1 MCHEVMERCSTE
13 DRREETFVDHC
24 IDEAVLVGPCELS
37 PSEDIASI
45 EFAERAKGMKLFKD
59 EYLSQEPKVR

>member
-1 MCHEVMERCSTE
+1 M
-13 DRREETFVDHC
+13 
-24 IDEAVLVGPCELS
+24 LVGPCELS